1 MNATNYAAKYT
12 AKAMDA
18 YIAYAETKDARD
30 SAMYAERARHY
41 EVLAQSAK
49 ESAQRDAV
57 KVGEAAQQVPVAVE
71 APAAKVGEAQ
81 PAKTRCPHRKLIARF
96 FAIAREHGMD
106 TSKAA
111 KPAMRHAMEA
121 AMKRCVDSRSEV
133 TANEWLM
140 LGDLIKVG
148 RLAW

>member
-1 MNATNYAAKYT
+1 MNAAHHAAKYT
-12 AKAMDA
+12 AQAMQC

-49 ESAQRDAV
+49 ESAQRDAAR
-57 KVGEAAQQVPVAVE
+57 EAAQPVAVV
-71 APAAKVGEAQ
+71 AAKVEA
-81 PAKTRCPHRKLIARF
+81 PKAETKPRCKHWKLIQRF
-96 FAIAREHGMD
+96 FAIAREAGLD
-106 TSKAA
+106 TSKDA
-111 KPAMRHAMEA
+111 KPAMRHAMRH

-133 TANEWLM
+133 TAAEWQTM
-140 LGDLIKVG
+140 GNLIKAG